1 MVTIKIQLY
10 ELLTCIEN
18 HINKMLGSNIDIF
31 NTNYHELYI
40 KPKGTEIYIK
50 CYKGKKVIYKPI
62 EYFVNTSPY
71 NDNLSVSTKDHT
83 PNNINIELEFDIAI
97 EGSD

>member
-62 EYFVNTSPY
+62 QYFVNTEPF
-71 NDNLSVSTKDHT
+71 NDTMTICTKD
-83 PNNINIELEFDIAI
+83 NSSRDLSISFDYELSI